1 MTDKEEE
8 LKKEIE
14 EIHKNFKNLTKE
26 ELVNQIESI
35 RQGDLINNFRC
46 VQLESELNGIQEG
59 KAEAEKEQECRSCGC
74 KTNILFCADCCLD
87 RNEVIRLKHTFIDI
101 LKDEIEFLESLLRED
116 DVFALL
122 CERLSQLKLLNSQL
136 EIEPKGNI
144 KPSADTK
151 EKTI

>member
-8 LKKEIE
+8 LKKQTLRMIE
-14 EIHKNFKNLTKE
+14 NYATTTDEKMFYLNL
-26 ELVNQIESI
+26 L
-35 RQGDLINNFRC
+35 
-46 VQLESELNGIQEG
+46 IQEG
-59 KAEAEKEQECRSCGC
+59 KAEAEKEQECKSCGC

-122 CERLSQLKLLNSQL
+122 CERLSQLKSLNSQL

-144 KPSADTK
+144 KPSADSK